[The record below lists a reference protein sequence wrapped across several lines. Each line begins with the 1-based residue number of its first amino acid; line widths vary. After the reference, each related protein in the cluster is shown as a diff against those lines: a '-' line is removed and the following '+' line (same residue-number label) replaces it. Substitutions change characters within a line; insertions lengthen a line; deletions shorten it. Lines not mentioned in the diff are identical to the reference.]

1 MHLTALNQILIQ
13 ELFKHLPQQRALNK
27 EEKAKAARLL
37 EMKANKK
44 LVQQLC
50 QETGNIVLLKDL
62 SNIATANKQRK
73 SRNNLDVTVTTLMDK
88 YGMFSLL
95 FLII

>member
-1 MHLTALNQILIQ
+1 MHLTVLNQILIQ

-44 LVQQLC
+44 LVQQ
-50 QETGNIVLLKDL
+50 Q
-62 SNIATANKQRK
+62 
-73 SRNNLDVTVTTLMDK
+73 
-88 YGMFSLL
+88 
-95 FLII
+95 